1 MVNNFFTPIDGNL
14 CGYAVSVE
22 NFFFHYKDDKWMFL
36 GHNFNI
42 FYFGMSEGFCIFA
55 PEMKRATNIFFSV
68 IMLTMIL
75 LGTSGVSLEKCS
87 CTGKISLALPTDGT
101 CCPDEGSCMTVK
113 SMQLSDYVPTMTA
126 SLDLPVL
133 PVLFAVI
140 PPTAPVALSGH
151 STLCPYNRCSETPPG
166 GLAQTVAVMRV

>member
-1 MVNNFFTPIDGNL
+1 
-14 CGYAVSVE
+14 
-22 NFFFHYKDDKWMFL
+22 
-36 GHNFNI
+36 
-42 FYFGMSEGFCIFA
+42 MSEWFRIFA
-55 PEMKRATNIFFSV
+55 TDMKRATNIFLSV

-101 CCPDEGSCMTVK
+101 CCPDEGGCMTVK

-140 PPTAPVALSGH
+140 PPTAPTIDSDYSGYSYYSSALA
-151 STLCPYNRCSETPPG
+151 PPG
-166 GLAQTVAVMRV
+166 GLAQTVAVLRV